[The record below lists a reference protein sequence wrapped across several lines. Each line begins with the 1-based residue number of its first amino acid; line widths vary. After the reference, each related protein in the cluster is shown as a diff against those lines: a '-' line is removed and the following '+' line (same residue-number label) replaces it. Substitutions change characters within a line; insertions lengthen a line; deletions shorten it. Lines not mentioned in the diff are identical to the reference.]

1 VKAENNEEMISHV
14 CFCKNI
20 HIYPEWVLEDKSL
33 FRMENFIM
41 VGAKELSLVFV

>member
-1 VKAENNEEMISHV
+1 MIFDV

-20 HIYPEWVLEDKSL
+20 HISAEWDLEDKSL
-33 FRMENFIM
+33 FRMESFNM